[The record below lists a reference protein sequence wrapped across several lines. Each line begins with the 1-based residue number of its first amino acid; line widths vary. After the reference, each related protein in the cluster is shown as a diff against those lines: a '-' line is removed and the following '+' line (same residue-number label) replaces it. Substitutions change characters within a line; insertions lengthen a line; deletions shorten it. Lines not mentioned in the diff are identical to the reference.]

1 MFWHC
6 VAGVVIAGMLALAWP
21 RIVYQAT
28 SDDGDWYSG
37 ATPDCAVWD
46 DPSSPGGLGLPVG
59 TPIQAAEAGDLG
71 FTNYEFYEQEE
82 DE

>member
-46 DPSSPGGLGLPVG
+46 DCGNTLPP
-59 TPIQAAEAGDLG
+59 T
-71 FTNYEFYEQEE
+71 YY
-82 DE
+82 